1 MRAQSSAVVCVM
13 TVLGMT
19 CGLHAQDTT
28 KSIWDGVYSSAQ
40 ADRGKELF
48 LENCA
53 KCHQNTLEGM
63 DVIPPLKGSHFMSDW
78 ASQSVAELV
87 NRVHTTM
94 PMDDPGKLSTK
105 SATDVVAFLLQQN
118 DSPVGKTDL
127 PTDPGIQGQ
136 ILIEMA
142 K

>member
-1 MRAQSSAVVCVM
+1 MRVQFSAVVCVIAIL
-13 TVLGMT
+13 VMT

-28 KSIWDGVYSSAQ
+28 KSIWNGVYSSAQ

-48 LENCA
+48 LDNCA
-53 KCHQNTLEGM
+53 KCHLNSLEGM
-63 DVIPPLKGSHFMSDW
+63 DVVPPLKGSHFMSDW

-87 NRVHTTM
+87 SRVHTTM

-105 SATDVVAFLLQQN
+105 SATDVVAYLLQQN
-118 DSPVGKTDL
+118 GSPAGKTEL
-127 PTDPGIQGQ
+127 PADPGIQGQ
-136 ILIEMA
+136 ILIDMA